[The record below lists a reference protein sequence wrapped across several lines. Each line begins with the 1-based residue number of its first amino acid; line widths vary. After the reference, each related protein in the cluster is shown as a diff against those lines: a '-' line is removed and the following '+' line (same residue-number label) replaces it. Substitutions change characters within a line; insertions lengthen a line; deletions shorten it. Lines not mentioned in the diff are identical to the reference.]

1 MLVRFEIPPL
11 SSPLEFSGKFI
22 LLFGNPRKGNDP
34 SPRDRPTW
42 IVSHRPSSRPDD
54 PVRNDKL
61 VAWCANV
68 HLGVVQNQVFQMD
81 KFAGHPHV
89 GDGLEEIS
97 PLCKAMS
104 DLRSGN
110 TLIKPCECIFSRRY
124 RLQESLEAQ
133 LSNFI
138 RHCFSCLTH
147 LCGSYHEFNFRHRLP
162 RKLAFA
168 DMQSEAF

>member
-11 SSPLEFSGKFI
+11 PSPLTFSGKFI

-34 SPRDRPTW
+34 SPRDRPTR

-97 PLCKAMS
+97 PLCKALS

-138 RHCFSCLTH
+138 RHCFFM
-147 LCGSYHEFNFRHRLP
+147 SYAFMRKLP
-162 RKLAFA
+162 RI
-168 DMQSEAF
+168 